1 MKFNNLM
8 NQKKY
13 TISVGGSIA
22 EVGVSATVWAISAD
36 GGGARGSGLVAVFA
50 SFLAWGG

>member
-13 TISVGGSIA
+13 TIYAGGSA
-22 EVGVSATVWAISAD
+22 AGVGVLTTVWAISAD
-36 GGGARGSGLVAVFA
+36 RGGAEG
-50 SFLAWGG
+50 

>member
-13 TISVGGSIA
+13 TISVGGLVARA
-22 EVGVSATVWAISAD
+22 EVSVEVWVVSVDD
-36 GGGARGSGLVAVFA
+36 GGA
-50 SFLAWGG
+50 GG